1 MASLTSMATGRFKSK
16 ARRSTGKNM
25 AKRGRKSKSRKGR
38 SSGGTSG
45 VFSGKILG
53 FKIPLVGDALRNKT
67 VQKAIA
73 GAGIVSIALTIAGL
87 VNNPTVNRALGNKFV
102 RLGLAGAAGDVT
114 GIAAEFV
121 KEGGI
126 GQIRGAAA
134 GAGNGGQASLMSVP
148 GGGVA

>member
-1 MASLTSMATGRFKSK
+1 MASLMSMATGRFKSK
-16 ARRSTGKNM
+16 TRRSKSNNM
-25 AKRGRKSKSRKGR
+25 AKRGRKSKSRR
-38 SSGGTSG
+38 SSGSTSG

-67 VQKAIA
+67 VQKVIA
-73 GAGIVSIALTIAGL
+73 GAGIVSVALTIASL

-102 RLGLAGAAGDVT
+102 RLGLAGAAGDIT
-114 GIAAEFV
+114 GIATDFV

-126 GQIRGAAA
+126 GQLRGVANGGGAA
-134 GAGNGGQASLMSVP
+134 QTTLMSVP

>member
-1 MASLTSMATGRFKSK
+1 MASLMSMATGRFKSK

-25 AKRGRKSKSRKGR
+25 AKRGRKSKSKR
-38 SSGGTSG
+38 SSGTSSG

-53 FKIPLVGDALRNKT
+53 FKIPIVGDALRNKT
-67 VQKAIA
+67 VQKVIA
-73 GAGIVSIALTIAGL
+73 GAGIVSVALTIASL
-87 VNNPTVNRALGNKFV
+87 VNNPTINRAVSNKFV

-114 GIAAEFV
+114 GIATEFV

-126 GQIRGAAA
+126 GSLKL
-134 GAGNGGQASLMSVP
+134 GNGGGGAATQTSLMSVP